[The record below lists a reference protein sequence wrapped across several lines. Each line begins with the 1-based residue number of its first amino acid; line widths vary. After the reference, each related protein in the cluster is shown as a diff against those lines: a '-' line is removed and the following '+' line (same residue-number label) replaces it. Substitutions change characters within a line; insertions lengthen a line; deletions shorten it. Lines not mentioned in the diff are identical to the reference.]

1 MKSIKLGFKNVKP
14 FISDDDFSRYLDSAL
29 KKLKLLE
36 SGKGAGSNFLGW
48 LRLPYSEDYKEINR
62 VAKNIRAHADTV
74 VIVGI
79 GGSYLGAKAIIS
91 ALEDDFGKR
100 KPEIL
105 YAGFN
110 LDGEYHKQ
118 LLEYLNDK
126 NYAIVVISKSG
137 TTTEPALAFRLL
149 KKHIENKFGKN
160 KASHRIIA
168 ITDKNKG
175 ALKQLS
181 LKEGYQT
188 FVIPD
193 DVGGRFSVLSP
204 VGLLPVAI
212 AGYDIEKI
220 LQGAKDIDKITSATT
235 GFGSNDLIQ
244 YAAIRNLLYAQGK
257 KIEILTSYHP
267 GLFYFIEWWKQ
278 LFGESEGKN
287 GKGIFPAGVIN
298 TTDLHSLGQ
307 YIQEGERFL
316 FETVLSVNQA
326 KVQLIVPEDK
336 ENLDN
341 LNYLAGKDFFEINR
355 KAQEGT
361 IMAHRTG
368 GVPVLELEIGK
379 IDEYYLGQLIFFFE
393 KSCALSGYMLGVNP
407 FDQPGVEAYKKNMFI
422 LLKKPGFS
430 KD

>member
-1 MKSIKLGFKNVKP
+1 MKNINLNIKNARP
-14 FISDDDFSRYLDSAL
+14 FIDDDVFGKYLDSATN
-29 KKLKLLE
+29 KLKLLE
-36 SGKGAGSNFLGW
+36 TGKGAGNDFLGW
-48 LRLPYSEDYKEINR
+48 LKLPYSEEFNEINR
-62 VAKNIRAHADTV
+62 VAKKIRGQVDTV

-79 GGSYLGAKAIIS
+79 GGSYLGAKAVIS
-91 ALEDDFGKR
+91 ALESDFLKG

-118 LLEYLNDK
+118 LLKYLDNKD
-126 NYAIVVISKSG
+126 YAIIVISKSG

-149 KKHIENKFGKN
+149 KNHIENKIGKN

-168 ITDKNKG
+168 ITDKSRG

-181 LKEGYQT
+181 DNEGYQT

-204 VGLLPVAI
+204 VGLLPIAI
-212 AGYDIEKI
+212 AGFDIEKI
-220 LQGAKDIDKITSATT
+220 LEGARDIDKATDSSN
-235 GFGSNDLIQ
+235 GFGSNDVIQ
-244 YAAIRNLLYAQGK
+244 YAAVRNSLYSVGK

-267 GLFYFIEWWKQ
+267 KLYYLIEWWKQ
-278 LFGESEGKN
+278 LFGESEGKEN
-287 GKGIFPAGVIN
+287 KGIFPAGVIN

-307 YIQEGERFL
+307 YVQDGERIL
-316 FETVLSVNQA
+316 FETILSVNRTNTHLL
-326 KVQLIVPEDK
+326 VSENE

-341 LNYLAGKDFFEINR
+341 LNYLAGKDFFEINQ

-361 IMAHRTG
+361 IMAHKDG
-368 GVPVLELEIGK
+368 GVPVFEIDVEE
-379 IDEYYLGQLIFFFE
+379 INEYYLGQLIFFFE
-393 KSCALSGYMLGVNP
+393 KACAISGYMLGVNP

-430 KD
+430 KE